1 MSNQKIKVALVDDHT
16 ILRNGIKSILS
27 KDYKKRFD
35 IVAEF
40 SNGKEFLNELNNLD
54 LDVVLLDL
62 NMPVKGGANTLE
74 ILQLSQPSVRCIV
87 LTQLSMDYMV
97 ESCMKLGARAF
108 LPKEVKPLELKRA
121 IETVHAEGYYY
132 NQLFTEESLQNPT
145 SRKKKSEQLTLQEK
159 RVLRFIVT
167 GSKTQEIAEKLGLS
181 ESTIK
186 SHRENIHR
194 KLNTSNPFELTTYC
208 IRNGIVLE

>member
-1 MSNQKIKVALVDDHT
+1 
-16 ILRNGIKSILS
+16 
-27 KDYKKRFD
+27 
-35 IVAEF
+35 
-40 SNGKEFLNELNNLD
+40 
-54 LDVVLLDL
+54 
-62 NMPVKGGANTLE
+62 
-74 ILQLSQPSVRCIV
+74 
-87 LTQLSMDYMV
+87 MV

-121 IETVHAEGYYY
+121 IETVHAEGYYF
-132 NQLFTEESLQNPT
+132 NQLFTEEMLQNPS

-159 RVLRFIVT
+159 RVLRYIVT
-167 GSKTQEIAEKLGLS
+167 GSKTHEIADTLGLS

>member
-1 MSNQKIKVALVDDHT
+1 MSSPKIKVVLVDDHT

-35 IVAEF
+35 IVAEY
-40 SNGKEFLNELNNLD
+40 SNGKEFLND
-54 LDVVLLDL
+54 LENVIFDVVLLDL
-62 NMPVKGGANTLE
+62 NMPVKGGENTLE
-74 ILQLSQPSVRCIV
+74 ILQLSHPNVRSIV

-97 ESCMKLGARAF
+97 ESCARLGARAF

-121 IETVHAEGYYY
+121 IETVHAEGYYF
-132 NQLFTEESLQNPT
+132 NQLFPEETLQNLS
-145 SRKKKSEQLTLQEK
+145 SRKKKNEQLTLQEK
-159 RVLRFIVT
+159 RVLRHIVN
-167 GSKTQEIAEKLGLS
+167 GSKSHEIADLLGLS

-194 KLNTSNPFELTTYC
+194 KLNTSNPYELATYC
-208 IRNGIVLE
+208 IRNGIVVE